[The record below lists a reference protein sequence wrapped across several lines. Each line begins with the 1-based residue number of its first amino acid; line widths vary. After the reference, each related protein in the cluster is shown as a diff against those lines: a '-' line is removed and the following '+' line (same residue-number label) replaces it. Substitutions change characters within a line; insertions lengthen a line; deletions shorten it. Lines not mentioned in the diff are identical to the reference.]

1 MNPFFLALREL
12 QYRWKSG
19 FVFVLVVASV
29 TGALA
34 YFSVNDTSFQKEI
47 GRNVRDL
54 GSNVVI
60 LPAKVDQYSYHLEGG
75 YSDITMA
82 ENLVSQLIEHLAS
95 LNHLIPML
103 ERRAMCSTGDRQSLG
118 RVVGLS
124 ASIAMPD
131 RPKAPMQRSIP
142 SGELQLGSALARE
155 LGVDRDAKAKVTIA
169 GEVFKVQRVNRD
181 SGTWQ
186 DSAAFIDLQSAQ
198 KIFELPEQISRIE
211 AIECTSEQCE
221 ASGLQSAVILNNE
234 IEKITDEASF
244 LRKEEMAQAR
254 LSVRSVSRDNF
265 LMLQNVLW
273 VFLGFTVLGLALL
286 NSLSRK
292 SEIGILQA
300 VGYGRYRIAALFLVR
315 SLLLSGVGAATGV
328 TVGMLVSIEQANSL
342 FVMTGQKS
350 SLDWTVAM
358 TIGAVAFLLAVLGGC
373 VPAMWAAGENP
384 ADLIGRD
391 S

>member
-12 QYRWKSG
+12 HYRWKSG
-19 FVFVLVVASV
+19 LVFVLIVASV
-29 TGALA
+29 TGTLA
-34 YFSVNDTSFQKEI
+34 YFSVNDASFQKEI

-60 LPAKVDQYSYHLEGG
+60 LPAAVDQYSYHLEGG
-75 YSDITMA
+75 YSEITMDA
-82 ENLVSQLIEHLAS
+82 DLVSKLIEYRAS

-103 ERRAMCSTGDRQSLG
+103 ERRAMCSTGDRQSIG

-142 SGELQLGSALARE
+142 AGELQLGSELARE
-155 LGVDRDAKAKVTIA
+155 LGVERDAKAQVTIA
-169 GEVFKVQRVNRD
+169 GEVFKVQRVNRS

-186 DSAAFIDLQSAQ
+186 DSAAFIDLVSAQ
-198 KIFELPEQISRIE
+198 KIFELPERVSRIE

-221 ASGLQSAVILNNE
+221 ASGLQSSVILNNE
-234 IEKITDEASF
+234 IEKITDKASF
-244 LRKEEMAQAR
+244 LRKEEMAEAR
-254 LSVRSVSRDNF
+254 LSVRSVSRENF
-265 LMLQNVLW
+265 LVLQNVLW
-273 VFLGFTVLGLALL
+273 VFLGFTVLGLAIL

-292 SEIGILQA
+292 SEIGVLQA

-315 SLLLSGVGAATGV
+315 SLLLAGMGAAVGV
-328 TVGMLVSIEQANSL
+328 TVGMLVSVEQANDL

-350 SLDWTVAM
+350 SLDWSAAM
-358 TIGAVAFLLAVLGGC
+358 TIGGVAFLLAVLGGC
-373 VPAMWAAGENP
+373 MPALWAAGENP